1 MAERLPP
8 LIAVRYFEAAA
19 RHLSFTKA
27 AQELHVTHSAV
38 SHQIKA
44 LEEWLG
50 VPLFR
55 RLNRSLVLT
64 EAGQTY
70 ARPVRESLEKLGEA
84 SRALRSR
91 EQTGTLTVSV
101 MPSFA
106 AKFLVPRL
114 GSFRRAHPDIDVRI
128 SANERLIDFAREDVD
143 VAVRSGRGNWP
154 GLRVDWLVRENL
166 FPVCSP
172 KLLSGPI
179 PLATPAD
186 LLQHTLMHDSDW
198 PESMWPRWLAA
209 AGVKAEKLN
218 SSLSF
223 NNSSLM
229 IQAAIDGLGVA
240 LTQEAL
246 VRDDLANG
254 RLVKPFDV
262 DMPSDYAYYVV
273 APEAAAERV
282 KVKAFREW
290 LLAEIAAS
298 EAPAG
303 TPAQA
308 AQAQTRDSAKQPHAL
323 KNTPFRTST

>member
-27 AQELHVTHSAV
+27 AQELHVTHSAI

-55 RLNRSLVLT
+55 RLNRSLMLT
-64 EAGQTY
+64 EAGQSY

-128 SANERLIDFAREDVD
+128 SANERLVDFAREDVD

-154 GLRVDWLVRENL
+154 GLRVDWLARENL

-198 PESMWPRWLAA
+198 PDSMWPRWLSV
-209 AGVKAEKLN
+209 AGVKAEPFK

-223 NNSSLM
+223 NYSNLM

-240 LTQEAL
+240 LAQEAL
-246 VRDDLANG
+246 VRDDLASG
-254 RLVKPFDV
+254 RLVKPFDI
-262 DMPSDYAYYVV
+262 DMPSDYANYVV
-273 APEAAAERV
+273 TPEATAERP

-298 EAPAG
+298 EA
-303 TPAQA
+303 A
-308 AQAQTRDSAKQPHAL
+308 ADEGAAKL
-323 KNTPFRTST
+323 RRTSKR

>member
-19 RHLSFTKA
+19 RHLSFTKS
-27 AQELHVTHSAV
+27 AQELHVTHSAI

-55 RLNRSLVLT
+55 RLNRSLMLT
-64 EAGQTY
+64 EAGQAY
-70 ARPVRESLEKLGEA
+70 ARPVREALEKLGEA

-91 EQTGTLTVSV
+91 EQTGSLTVSV

-114 GSFRRAHPDIDVRI
+114 GGFRRAHPDIDVRI
-128 SANERLIDFAREDVD
+128 SASERLVDFAREDVD
-143 VAVRSGRGNWP
+143 VGIRYGRGTWP
-154 GLRVDWLVRENL
+154 GLRIDRLIRVNI

-172 KLLSGPI
+172 QLRAGPPPVVI
-179 PLATPAD
+179 PAD

-198 PESMWPRWLAA
+198 PESMWARWLSI
-209 AGVKAEKLN
+209 AGVKAEQLKP
-218 SSLSF
+218 SLSF
-223 NNSSLM
+223 NYSSLM

-240 LTQEAL
+240 LAEEAL
-246 VRDDLANG
+246 VRDDLASG
-254 RLVKPFDV
+254 RLVKPFEI
-262 DMPSDYAYYVV
+262 DMPSDYAHYVV
-273 APEAAAERV
+273 TPEAAADRP
-282 KVKAFREW
+282 KIRAFREW

-298 EAPAG
+298 EPAAEVDDG
-303 TPAQA
+303 AVKL
-308 AQAQTRDSAKQPHAL
+308 R
-323 KNTPFRTST
+323 RTSKR

>member
-55 RLNRSLVLT
+55 RLNRSLMLT
-64 EAGQTY
+64 EAGQAY

-101 MPSFA
+101 LPSFA

-114 GSFRRAHPDIDVRI
+114 GGFRRAHADIDVRI
-128 SANERLIDFAREDVD
+128 SANERLVDFAREDVD
-143 VAVRSGRGNWP
+143 VAIRYGRGNWP
-154 GLRVDWLVRENL
+154 GLRVDRLVRENI

-172 KLLSGPI
+172 QLLAGPI
-179 PLATPAD
+179 ALRVPAD
-186 LLQHTLMHDSDW
+186 LLQHTLMHESDW
-198 PESMWPRWLAA
+198 PESMWGRWLAD
-209 AGVKAEKLN
+209 AGVKAEQLKP
-218 SSLSF
+218 SLSF
-223 NNSSLM
+223 NYSSLM

-240 LTQEAL
+240 LSQEAL
-246 VRDDLANG
+246 VRDDLASG
-254 RLVKPFDV
+254 RLVRPFNI
-262 DMPSDYAYYVV
+262 DMPGDYAYYVV
-273 APEAAAERV
+273 TPEAGAERP

-290 LLAEIAAS
+290 LLAEIGAS
-298 EAPAG
+298 AVPAESP
-303 TPAQA
+303 TQSQA
-308 AQAQTRDSAKQPHAL
+308 AESGEAAAKAR
-323 KNTPFRTST
+323 RTSKR

>member
-27 AQELHVTHSAV
+27 ALELHVTHSAI

-55 RLNRSLVLT
+55 RLNRSLMLT
-64 EAGQTY
+64 EAGQAY
-70 ARPVRESLEKLGEA
+70 ARPVREALEKLGDA
-84 SRALRSR
+84 SRTLRSR
-91 EQTGTLTVSV
+91 EQTGSLTVSV

-114 GSFRRAHPDIDVRI
+114 GGFRRAHPDIDVRI
-128 SANERLIDFAREDVD
+128 SASERLVDFGREDVD
-143 VAVRSGRGNWP
+143 VAIRYGRGNWP
-154 GLRVDWLVRENL
+154 GLRVDRLVRENI

-172 KLLSGPI
+172 QLRAGPPPI
-179 PLATPAD
+179 DTPAD

-198 PESMWPRWLAA
+198 PESMWVRWLAV
-209 AGVKAEKLN
+209 AGVKVEQLKP
-218 SSLSF
+218 SLSF
-223 NNSSLM
+223 NYSSLM
-229 IQAAIDGLGVA
+229 IQAAIDGLGIA
-240 LTQEAL
+240 LAQEAY

-254 RLVKPFDV
+254 RLVRPFEIDL
-262 DMPSDYAYYVV
+262 PSDYAHYLVT
-273 APEAAAERV
+273 PETTAERP

-290 LLAEIAAS
+290 LLAEITAS
-298 EAPAG
+298 EVPPAE
-303 TPAQA
+303 A
-308 AQAQTRDSAKQPHAL
+308 DDNVAKL
-323 KNTPFRTST
+323 RRTAKR

>member
-8 LIAVRYFEAAA
+8 LIAVRYFEVAA

-27 AQELHVTHSAV
+27 AQELHVTHSAI

-64 EAGQTY
+64 EAGQAY
-70 ARPVRESLEKLGEA
+70 AKPVREALEKLGEA

-91 EQTGTLTVSV
+91 EQSGSLTVSV

-114 GSFRRAHPDIDVRI
+114 GGFRRTHPDIDVRI
-128 SANERLIDFAREDVD
+128 SASEKLVDFAREDVD
-143 VAVRSGRGNWP
+143 VGIRYGRGNWP
-154 GLRVDWLVRENL
+154 GLRVDRLARVTL
-166 FPVCSP
+166 LAVCSP
-172 KLLSGPI
+172 KLLAGPL
-179 PLATPAD
+179 PLSTPAD

-198 PESMWPRWLAA
+198 PESMWARWLAA

-223 NNSSLM
+223 NYSSLM
-229 IQAAIDGLGVA
+229 IQAAIDGLGIA
-240 LTQEAL
+240 LTEEAL
-246 VRDDLANG
+246 VRDDLASG
-254 RLVKPFDV
+254 RLVKPFDI
-262 DMPSDYAYYVV
+262 DMPSDYAHYVV
-273 APEAAAERV
+273 TPEATAERP

-298 EAPAG
+298 EVPAEIS
-303 TPAQA
+303 
-308 AQAQTRDSAKQPHAL
+308 D
-323 KNTPFRTST
+323 NTVKLRRRST

>member
-8 LIAVRYFEAAA
+8 LTAVRYFEAAA

-27 AQELHVTHSAV
+27 AQELHVTHSAI

-55 RLNRSLVLT
+55 RLNRSLMLT
-64 EAGQTY
+64 EAGQAY

-84 SRALRSR
+84 SRALRAR

-114 GSFRRAHPDIDVRI
+114 GSFRHAHPDIDVRI
-128 SANERLIDFAREDVD
+128 SASERLVDFAREDVD

-154 GLRVDWLVRENL
+154 GLRVDWLARENL

-186 LLQHTLMHDSDW
+186 LLKHTLMHDSDW
-198 PESMWPRWLAA
+198 PDSMWTRWLSV
-209 AGVKAEKLN
+209 AGVKTESAK

-223 NNSSLM
+223 NYSNLM

-240 LTQEAL
+240 LAQEAL
-246 VRDDLANG
+246 VRDDLASG
-254 RLVKPFDV
+254 RLVRPFDI
-262 DMPSDYAYYVV
+262 DMPSDYANYVV
-273 APEAAAERV
+273 TPEATADRP
-282 KVKAFREW
+282 KVKAFRDW

-298 EAPAG
+298 QAPADAG
-303 TPAQA
+303 A
-308 AQAQTRDSAKQPHAL
+308 APLR
-323 KNTPFRTST
+323 RTSKR

>member
-1 MAERLPP
+1 MVERLPP

-27 AQELHVTHSAV
+27 AQELHVTHSAI

-55 RLNRSLVLT
+55 RLNRSLMLT
-64 EAGQTY
+64 EAGQAY

-84 SRALRSR
+84 SRALRAR

-114 GSFRRAHPDIDVRI
+114 GSFRRAHADIDVRI
-128 SANERLIDFAREDVD
+128 SANERLVDFAREDVD
-143 VAVRSGRGNWP
+143 VGVRSGRGSWP
-154 GLRVDWLVRENL
+154 GLRVDRLIRENL
-166 FPVCSP
+166 FAVCSP

-218 SSLSF
+218 SALSF

-229 IQAAIDGLGVA
+229 IQAAIDGLGIA

-246 VRDDLANG
+246 VRDDLASG
-254 RLVKPFDV
+254 RLVRPFEI

-273 APEAAAERV
+273 TPEATAERP

-290 LLAEIAAS
+290 LLGEVAAS
-298 EAPAG
+298 E
-303 TPAQA
+303 TPADEGA
-308 AQAQTRDSAKQPHAL
+308 GQPR
-323 KNTPFRTST
+323 RTSKR

>member
-64 EAGQTY
+64 EAGQAY
-70 ARPVRESLEKLGEA
+70 ARPVREALEKLGEA
-84 SRALRSR
+84 SRTLRSR

-114 GSFRRAHPDIDVRI
+114 GSFRHAHPDIDVRI
-128 SANERLIDFAREDVD
+128 SASERLVDFAREDVD
-143 VAVRSGRGNWP
+143 VAVRYGRGNWP
-154 GLRVDWLVRENL
+154 GLRVDRLVRENL

-172 KLLSGPI
+172 KLLSGSV
-179 PLATPAD
+179 PLKVPTD

-198 PESMWPRWLAA
+198 PESMWPRWLAV
-209 AGVKAEKLN
+209 AGVKVEQLK

-223 NNSSLM
+223 NYSNLM

-240 LTQEAL
+240 LAQEAL
-246 VRDDLANG
+246 VRDDLASG
-254 RLVKPFDV
+254 RLVKPFDI
-262 DMPSDYAYYVV
+262 DMPLDYAHYVV
-273 APEAAAERV
+273 TPETAAERP
-282 KVKAFREW
+282 KVKAFRAW

-303 TPAQA
+303 TDAQPPQADAGA
-308 AQAQTRDSAKQPHAL
+308 AVAKARRAA
-323 KNTPFRTST
+323 KR